1 MKNYKVI
8 SLDMFQTLVNVQE
21 RTGHVWRRILLEDYS
36 DERALE
42 LGALLLSHYHA
53 QAGAIRDA
61 GGFCTSNEI
70 FRRGF
75 EQIFR
80 QHAVNFDDLTA
91 VDILFAEHRQSA
103 LYEETERFL
112 RRITGGESE
121 VCIVS
126 DTDILMLPDFYKS
139 YPIKL
144 FSSEEYQSYKND
156 GLNRMFSEVISFY
169 GVKPEEI
176 IHIGDSASDVLGA
189 ARAGMKSCWLNRS
202 GAEWQHE
209 VKPDY
214 TVSDLD
220 EFYAIL

>member
-8 SLDMFQTLVNVQE
+8 SLDMFQTLVNVQD
-21 RTGHVWRRILLEDYS
+21 RTGHVWRRILLENYS

-42 LGALLLSHYHA
+42 LGGLLLSHYHT
-53 QAGAIRDA
+53 QAEAIRAA
-61 GGFCTSNEI
+61 GRFCTTREI
-70 FRRGF
+70 YRRGF
-75 EQIFR
+75 GQVFR
-80 QHAVNFDDLTA
+80 QHAMNFDDLTA
-91 VDILFAEHRQSA
+91 VTILFEEHRQSP

-112 RRITGGESE
+112 RRITGGEYQ

-126 DTDILMLPDFYKS
+126 DTDMLMLPDFYKD
-139 YPIKL
+139 YPIRL

-156 GLNRMFSEVISFY
+156 GLNRMFSEVIAFY
-169 GVKPEEI
+169 GVKPGEI

-189 ARAGMKSCWLNRS
+189 GRAGMKTCWLNRE
-202 GAEWQHE
+202 GVEWKHE